1 MMNSFFHKV
10 LEVFN
15 TSSDTFILDVVDL
28 SMGKN
33 FKIKLISEDCIE
45 IDLLDNEEGFTVS
58 LNSLS
63 KIPKFIAPKI
73 MNITRISRLPNG
85 QVKCVLQTVIRR
97 ELDVLE
103 VLLKTMKENAVF
115 IVQNNSTRKVCYYIN
130 NKVFFINSQKNVHEV
145 IENHLTALPYYIKN
159 FSVCLVE
166 RLPEKYNCGSF
177 IDRQSKIAKSL
188 NKEFRRVRYGVGV
201 R

>member
-1 MMNSFFHKV
+1 MMNSFFYKV
-10 LEVFN
+10 LEIFN
-15 TSSDTFILDVVDL
+15 DSSDTFILDVIDL

-33 FKIKLISEDCIE
+33 FKIKLISTNSIE
-45 IDLLDNEEGFTVS
+45 LSLIDDEEGFIVS
-58 LNSLS
+58 LDSLD
-63 KIPKFIAPKI
+63 KIPKFMTPKI
-73 MNITRISRLPNG
+73 MNITRVSRLPNG
-85 QVKCVLQTVIRR
+85 QVKSILQTVVRR
-97 ELDVLE
+97 EIDVLE
-103 VLLKTMKENAVF
+103 ILLKTMKENAVF
-115 IVQNNSTRKVCYYIN
+115 VIQNNSTRKVCYYIN

-145 IENHLTALPYYIKN
+145 IENHLNALPYYVKN

-166 RLPEKYNCGSF
+166 RLPEKYSCGSF